1 MWLSLALAAY
11 ILFAAVTIT
20 DKYLLGAPARRM
32 AGPIPDARVY
42 TFYMGILG
50 VFVLPLALF
59 GIEMENMTL
68 ILLGILGGILHT
80 VALFLFFSAL
90 RAGEVSRIGIAVG
103 GLVPIFTLVFMYIWT
118 KELPSPLQLVA
129 FFILMAGSFV
139 IIFERFIKLVH
150 NLKRFGFVLIA
161 SVLFGLYFALAKF
174 LFEGQ
179 SFISAIVW
187 IRVGAVAVA
196 LFFLFSPD
204 VRKMIFAH
212 KKSPPK
218 KAGVVFL
225 VKNAAGGLASF
236 LQHAAIALARGSEI
250 SLVSALQGVQF
261 ALVFFGAVFLTK
273 RLPGIL
279 KEKIHTEALFV
290 KFLGTGLIV
299 AGIIILTIA
308 WQ

>member
-1 MWLSLALAAY
+1 MWLFSALAAY
-11 ILFAAVTIT
+11 FLFAAVTII
-20 DKYLLGAPARRM
+20 DKYLLAR
-32 AGPIPDARVY
+32 PIPDARVY

-50 VFVLPLALF
+50 VFVLPLAIF
-59 GIEMENMTL
+59 GIERENITL
-68 ILLGILGGILHT
+68 IFLGILGGILHT
-80 VALFLFFSAL
+80 LALFLFFSAL
-90 RAGEVSRIGIAVG
+90 RVGEVSRIGIAVG
-103 GLVPIFTLVFMYIWT
+103 GLVPIFTLVFIYIWT
-118 KELPSPLQLVA
+118 KELPSPLQLMA
-129 FFILMAGSFV
+129 FFVLMAGSFV

-150 NLKRFGFVLIA
+150 NLKRFAFIFTA

-179 SFISAIVW
+179 SFTSAIVW
-187 IRVGAVAVA
+187 IRVGAIAIS
-196 LFFLFSPD
+196 LSFLLSPD
-204 VRKMIFAH
+204 VRRMIFAH

-236 LQHAAIALARGSEI
+236 LQHAAIALARGPEI

-273 RLPGIL
+273 RFPGIL
-279 KEKIHTEALFV
+279 KEKLHKEALFG

-299 AGIIILTIA
+299 AGIIILAIA